1 MSLIVDAYIEIPKG
15 SNHKYEYDEERDAI
29 VLNGVLHSS
38 MYYPAEYGFIQNT
51 LSGDGSPLDIMV
63 LMDYPTFPGCVIEAK
78 VIGMFIMEDDAG
90 MDEKLIA
97 IPIKDPRYQHI
108 KTLNDISPHFKK
120 EIEHFFTVY
129 KELENKKVNIFGW
142 AEVEEAREVLR
153 KARKAYRE

>member
-1 MSLIVDAYIEIPKG
+1 
-15 SNHKYEYDEERDAI
+15 
-29 VLNGVLHSS
+29 